1 MTRNEMYNKLPAGTV
16 NKQGFV
22 VNGKTPFLSSKDAID
37 WALRM
42 ETEDVRY
49 DPVLCRQLAIAQ
61 RPGVEHIFVV
71 TEMKREDIVEKIKR
85 KSEELD
91 ATPDSDI
98 MDTVNKALIRRK
110 MAELVGRH
118 SELCDETILLRNREY
133 ELYRCARI
141 EVNDK

>member
-22 VNGKTPFLSSKDAID
+22 VNGANPFLSSKDAID
-37 WALRM
+37 WAIRVG
-42 ETEDVRY
+42 TEDVRY

-61 RPGVEHIFVV
+61 RPGIRHMFLVAEA
-71 TEMKREDIVEKIKR
+71 KRNEAMEKIR
-85 KSEELD
+85 RTSEELAAIPND
-91 ATPDSDI
+91 GI
-98 MDTVNKALIRRK
+98 MDAVNVELLRRK
-110 MAELVGRH
+110 LDEMIGRH
-118 SELCDETILLRNREY
+118 SGLGDTVETLREREY

>member
-1 MTRNEMYNKLPAGTV
+1 MTRNDLYNKLPAGTV

-22 VNGKTPFLSSKDAID
+22 VNGATPFLSSKDAID
-37 WALRM
+37 WAIRVG
-42 ETEDVRY
+42 TEDVRY
-49 DPVLCRQLAIAQ
+49 DPALCRQLAIAQ
-61 RPGVEHIFVV
+61 RPGIAHMLVIA
-71 TEMKREDIVEKIKR
+71 EMKREDIVEKIKR

-91 ATPDSDI
+91 TTPDSDI

-110 MAELVGRH
+110 IADLIGRH
-118 SELCDETILLRNREY
+118 SELCDETILLREREY